1 MATKIDSNIT
11 GLRYAEE
18 ASLKVLPGSPVWY
31 GLEPN
36 SYKDFGSTI
45 KTTAR
50 NPINPTRQR
59 KKGVV
64 SDLDASGG
72 FVQDLTLSNTA
83 RLLQGFVFADVREKK
98 TTAPMNSAAIAITST
113 DSATKE
119 YRAASG
125 LNGFVA
131 GQLVLASG
139 SAVSAN
145 NGIKTVVTS
154 LAAAL
159 TVVEA
164 VTTEASPSANL
175 KLEVVGFK
183 FTVATAAI
191 ALNGS
196 LVRLTSSTT
205 DLTTLGLIAG
215 EWVYLGGDSAG
226 SGFVNNRGFARI
238 SVVAAGYLEFDKT
251 DWTGA
256 TEAGTG
262 LTIQMYYGSIF
273 RNEFD
278 TALIKRRSYNIERTV
293 GSDGVGTMSE
303 YIEGSVANELT
314 LNMPQADKITMDLS
328 YVGLDNVQRDGATG
342 LKSGTRPTLPV
353 DDAFNTSSDFSRIKL
368 ASVSTTDSAP
378 TPLFAYTT
386 EITVD
391 LKNNATP
398 AKALGVLGGFEV
410 NVGTFEVGGKITAY
424 FSNMASVQAVRE
436 NASVTL
442 DAIMVKAN
450 KGFLFDIPLLTLG
463 DGRLTVEQ
471 DKPIMIPLENM
482 AAESALGYTL
492 LFQTFAYLP
501 TAAG

>member
-45 KTTAR
+45 KTVAR

-64 SDLDASGG
+64 TDLDASGG
-72 FVQDLTLSNTA
+72 IVQDLTLANTA
-83 RLLQGFVFADVREKK
+83 RLLQGFMFSDVREKK
-98 TTAPMNSAAIAITST
+98 TTMPMNSAQVVITST
-113 DSATKE
+113 DSTSKE
-119 YRAASG
+119 YRATAG
-125 LNGFVA
+125 LNGFVP

-139 SAVSAN
+139 SAVAAN
-145 NGIKTVVTS
+145 NGIKTVATS

-159 TVVEA
+159 AVVEA

-183 FTVATAAI
+183 FGVATAAI
-191 ALNGS
+191 TLNGS

-205 DLTTLGLIAG
+205 DLTTLGLIPG
-215 EWVYLGGDSAG
+215 EWIYLGGDAAG
-226 SGFVNNRGFARI
+226 SKFVNNQGFARI
-238 SVVAAGYLEFDKT
+238 SVIAAGYLEFDKT
-251 DWTGA
+251 DWTGVA
-256 TEAGTG
+256 ELATG
-262 LTIQMYYGSIF
+262 LTIQMFYGSIF

-278 TALIKRRSYNIERTV
+278 SALIKRRSYNIERTV
-293 GSDGVGTMSE
+293 GSDGTGTMSE
-303 YIEGSVANELT
+303 YLEGSVANELT
-314 LNMPQADKITMDLS
+314 LNIPQADKVTMDLS
-328 YVGLDNVQRDGATG
+328 YIALDNVQRDGAEG
-342 LKSGTRPTLPV
+342 LKSGSRPTLAI

-386 EITVD
+386 DMTVD
-391 LKNNATP
+391 LKNNASP
-398 AKALGVLGGFEV
+398 AKAIGVLGGFEI
-410 NVGTFEVGGKITAY
+410 NTGTFEVGGKVTAY
-424 FSNMASVQAVRE
+424 FSTMASVQAVRN

-442 DAIMVKAN
+442 DAAMVKSN

-501 TAAG
+501 NAAG

>member
-1 MATKIDSNIT
+1 MASKIDSNIT

-18 ASLKVLPGSPVWY
+18 ASLKTLPGSPIWY

-36 SYKDFGSTI
+36 SYKDFGATI
-45 KTTAR
+45 KTVAR

-64 SDLDASGG
+64 TDLDASGG

-83 RLLQGFVFADVREKK
+83 RLLQGFMFADVREKK
-98 TTAPMNSAAIAITST
+98 TTAPMNSAAVVITST
-113 DSATKE
+113 DSTSKE
-119 YRAASG
+119 YRAAAG
-125 LNGFVA
+125 LNNFVPGA
-131 GQLVLASG
+131 LVLASG
-139 SAVSAN
+139 SAVPGN
-145 NGIKTVVTS
+145 NGIKTVATS

-159 TVVEA
+159 AVVET

-175 KLEVVGFK
+175 KLETVGFK
-183 FTVATAAI
+183 FGVGTVAI

-196 LVRLTSSTT
+196 LVRMTSSTT
-205 DLTTLGLIAG
+205 DLTTLGLIVG
-215 EWVYLGGDSAG
+215 EWLYLGGDAAG

-238 SVVAAGYLEFDKT
+238 SVIAAGYLEFDKT

-256 TEAGTG
+256 TEAATG
-262 LTIQMYYGSIF
+262 LTIQIFYGSVF

-278 TALIKRRSYNIERTV
+278 SALIKRRTYNIERTV
-293 GSDGVGTMSE
+293 GSDGSGTMSE
-303 YIEGSVANELT
+303 YLEGSVANEMT
-314 LNMPQADKITMDLS
+314 LNIPQADKVTLDMSFIA
-328 YVGLDNVQRDGATG
+328 LDNAQRDGATG
-342 LKSGTRPTLPV
+342 LKSGSRPTLPV

-386 EITVD
+386 DMSVD
-391 LKNNATP
+391 LKNNASPT
-398 AKALGVLGGFEV
+398 KAIGVLGGFEV
-410 NVGTFEVGGKITAY
+410 NVGTFEVGGKLTAY
-424 FSNMASVQAVRE
+424 FSSIASVQAVRN
-436 NASVTL
+436 NASITL
-442 DAIMVKAN
+442 DAVMVKSN

-482 AAESALGYTL
+482 AAESAFGYTL
-492 LFQTFAYLP
+492 LLQTFAYLP